1 MNGKNLL
8 IGLSFIDR
16 KFIEESEQDIP
27 AQKEITPARNQY
39 KSQSKS
45 LSTKKIWL
53 IAAVI
58 ALTLLLVGCAV
69 IYVLSLEQLVV
80 VDHTDEMVSAL
91 EDGKSETIFDRN
103 TETLPE
109 TTAGPFVAEKVL
121 SLQGYEGSPSYNALQ
136 EWLTYAAEYT
146 MQNPELRFT
155 GEFQRPEAYT
165 NYPCY
170 SQEMVDKVD
179 EICSKYGLH
188 LLGKPLFITDAEGMK
203 ENGLSGV
210 LSEEAMPRCFYGH
223 LYQDGSF
230 VASGELELSGDYE
243 KTVQFQMRNIKK
255 DAFYTVHLGLNNI
268 SGFVQWNYT
277 TQDGY
282 SALLALNDTTGLI
295 FVENEGRFISIIIEE
310 VPDSNM
316 VFTGLPDDKKFL
328 EKVCDCFVF
337 SEFSNE

>member
-1 MNGKNLL
+1 MNGKDLL
-8 IGLSFIDR
+8 IGLGSISPKYYD
-16 KFIEESEQDIP
+16 EAENDT
-27 AQKEITPARNQY
+27 ITEAKAIRTFRRP
-39 KSQSKS
+39 
-45 LSTKKIWL
+45 LL
-53 IAAVI
+53 LAAII
-58 ALTLLLVGCAV
+58 ALLLLLVGCAV
-69 IYVLSLEQLVV
+69 YLYRLEHLVV
-80 VDHTDEMVSAL
+80 IDHSKDVIATVEAYKQEML
-91 EDGKSETIFDRN
+91 SEETS
-103 TETLPE
+103 ETLPE

-155 GEFQRPEAYT
+155 SEFQRPEAYT

-179 EICSKYGLH
+179 EICGKYGLH
-188 LLGKPLFITDAEGMK
+188 LLGMPLFITDAEGMK

-230 VASGELELSGDYE
+230 IASGELELSGDYE
-243 KTVQFQMRNIKK
+243 KTVQFQMHNIKK
-255 DAFYTVHLGLNNI
+255 NAFYDTSLGLNNI
-268 SGFVQWNYT
+268 SDFVQWNYN

-282 SALLALNDTTGLI
+282 KALLVLNERTGLI
-295 FVENEGRFISIIIEE
+295 FVENEGRFVSIIIGE

-316 VFTGLPDDKKFL
+316 VFTGLPNDKHFL
-328 EKVCDCFVF
+328 ENVCDCFMF
-337 SEFSNE
+337 SDLENE

>member
-1 MNGKNLL
+1 MTGKDL
-8 IGLSFIDR
+8 FIALG
-16 KFIEESEQDIP
+16 DISLRYYDE
-27 AQKEITPARNQY
+27 AENDTIAS
-39 KSQSKS
+39 SQGHKS
-45 LSTKKIWL
+45 LRRPLL

-58 ALTLLLVGCAV
+58 VLTLLLVGCAV
-69 IYVLSLEQLVV
+69 IYVLSLERLIV
-80 VDHTDEMVSAL
+80 VDHTNEMVSAL
-91 EDGKSETIFDRN
+91 ENGKSETIFDGN

-155 GEFQRPEAYT
+155 SEFQRPEAYT

-230 VASGELELSGDYE
+230 VASGELEFSADYE
-243 KTVQFQMRNIKK
+243 KIVQFQMRNIKK

-295 FVENEGRFISIIIEE
+295 FVENEGRFISIIIDE

-316 VFTGLPDDKKFL
+316 VFTGLPDDKQFL
-328 EKVCDCFVF
+328 EKVCDCFAF
-337 SEFSNE
+337 SDLENE

>member
-1 MNGKNLL
+1 MTNLEL
-8 IGLSFIDR
+8 FTALGSVSSENLSGA
-16 KFIEESEQDIP
+16 EELQNKP
-27 AQKEITPARNQY
+27 CVRTNHKMQMKRAV
-39 KSQSKS
+39 
-45 LSTKKIWL
+45 L

-58 ALTLLLVGCAV
+58 VLTLLLVGCAV
-69 IYVLSLEQLVV
+69 IYVLSLERLIV
-80 VDHTDEMVSAL
+80 VDHTNEMVSAL
-91 EDGKSETIFDRN
+91 ENGKSETILDGS
-103 TETLPE
+103 TETLSE
-109 TTAGPFVAEKVL
+109 TTPGPFVAEKVL

-146 MQNPELRFT
+146 IQNPELRFT
-155 GEFQRPEAYT
+155 SEFQRPEAYT

-179 EICSKYGLH
+179 EICGKYGLH
-188 LLGKPLFITDAEGMK
+188 LLGKSLFITDAEGMK

-230 VASGELELSGDYE
+230 VASGELEFSVDYE
-243 KTVQFQMRNIKK
+243 KTVQFQMHNIKK
-255 DAFYTVHLGLNNI
+255 DAFYTIHLGLNNI
-268 SGFVQWNYT
+268 SDYVQWNYT

-295 FVENEGRFISIIIEE
+295 FVENEGRFISIIIDE

-316 VFTGLPDDKKFL
+316 VFTGLPNDKQFL
-328 EKVCDCFVF
+328 EKVCDCFAF
-337 SEFSNE
+337 SDLENE

>member
-1 MNGKNLL
+1 MTGKDL
-8 IGLSFIDR
+8 FIALGNISPKYYDEAENDT
-16 KFIEESEQDIP
+16 IAS
-27 AQKEITPARNQY
+27 
-39 KSQSKS
+39 SQGHKS
-45 LSTKKIWL
+45 LRRPLL

-58 ALTLLLVGCAV
+58 TLTLLLVGCAV
-69 IYVLSLEQLVV
+69 FYALNLDQLVV

-91 EDGKSETIFDRN
+91 EDGKSETILDGS

-109 TTAGPFVAEKVL
+109 TTPGSFVAEKVL

-136 EWLTYAAEYT
+136 EWLTYATEYT
-146 MQNPELRFT
+146 IQNPELRFT
-155 GEFQRPEAYT
+155 SEFQRPEAYAS
-165 NYPCY
+165 YPCY

-179 EICSKYGLH
+179 EICRKYGLH

-210 LSEEAMPRCFYGH
+210 LSEEAMPHCFYGH

-230 VASGELELSGDYE
+230 VASGELEFSGDYE
-243 KTVQFQMRNIKK
+243 KTVQFQMHNIKK

-268 SGFVQWNYT
+268 SDYVQWNYT

-295 FVENEGRFISIIIEE
+295 FVENEGRFISIIIDE

-316 VFTGLPDDKKFL
+316 VFTGLPNDKQFL
-328 EKVCDCFVF
+328 EMVCDCFVF
-337 SEFSNE
+337 SDLENE

>member
-1 MNGKNLL
+1 MTGKDL
-8 IGLSFIDR
+8 FIALGNISPKYYDEAENDT
-16 KFIEESEQDIP
+16 IAS
-27 AQKEITPARNQY
+27 
-39 KSQSKS
+39 SQGHKS
-45 LSTKKIWL
+45 LRRPLL

-69 IYVLSLEQLVV
+69 IYVLSLERLIV
-80 VDHTDEMVSAL
+80 VDHTDEMVSGL
-91 EDGKSETIFDRN
+91 ENGKSETIFDGN

-109 TTAGPFVAEKVL
+109 ITAGPFVAEKVL

-155 GEFQRPEAYT
+155 SEFQRPEAYT
-165 NYPCY
+165 DYPCY

-188 LLGKPLFITDAEGMK
+188 LLGKSLFIIDAEGM
-203 ENGLSGV
+203 EANGLSDV
-210 LSEEAMPRCFYGH
+210 LSEEVAPRCFYGH

-230 VASGELELSGDYE
+230 VASGELEFSGDYE
-243 KTVQFQMRNIKK
+243 KIVQFQMHNIKK

-268 SGFVQWNYT
+268 SNYVQWNYT

-295 FVENEGRFISIIIEE
+295 FVENEGRFISIIIDE

-316 VFTGLPDDKKFL
+316 VFTGLPNDKQFL
-328 EKVCDCFVF
+328 EKVCDCFAF
-337 SEFSNE
+337 SDLENK

>member
-1 MNGKNLL
+1 MTSFQLL
-8 IGLSFIDR
+8 KGLTEID
-16 KFIEESEQDIP
+16 SELLVSVEQQTGR
-27 AQKEITPARNQY
+27 QKEK
-39 KSQSKS
+39 KSHRGMHRPF
-45 LSTKKIWL
+45 LLAAL
-53 IAAVI
+53 IA
-58 ALTLLLVGCAV
+58 LLLMLVGCAV

-91 EDGKSETIFDRN
+91 ENGKSETIFDGS

-155 GEFQRPEAYT
+155 SEFQRPEAYT

-188 LLGKPLFITDAEGMK
+188 LLGKSLFITDAEGMK
-203 ENGLSGV
+203 ENGLAGV

-316 VFTGLPDDKKFL
+316 VFTGLPDDKQFL

-337 SEFSNE
+337 SDLSNE

>member
-1 MNGKNLL
+1 MTGKDLF
-8 IGLSFIDR
+8 IGLGNIS
-16 KFIEESEQDIP
+16 
-27 AQKEITPARNQY
+27 QKYYDEAENDTIAS
-39 KSQSKS
+39 SQGHKS
-45 LSTKKIWL
+45 LRRPLL

-80 VDHTDEMVSAL
+80 IDHTDEMASVL
-91 EDGKSETIFDRN
+91 EDGKSETILDGS

-155 GEFQRPEAYT
+155 SEFQRPEAYT

-210 LSEEAMPRCFYGH
+210 LSEEAIPRCFYGH

-230 VASGELELSGDYE
+230 VASGELEFSVDYE

-268 SGFVQWNYT
+268 SSYVQWNYT

-282 SALLALNDTTGLI
+282 SALLALNDKTGLI
-295 FVENEGRFISIIIEE
+295 FVENEGRFISIIIDE

-316 VFTGLPDDKKFL
+316 FFTKPPNDKQFL
-328 EKVCDCFVF
+328 ETVCDCFVF
-337 SEFSNE
+337 SDLENE